1 MHDRK
6 VQAAREAINDLFS
19 DTSVPQETTRESL
32 ETLQAEIEELLET
45 LPEYLCP
52 PPARPDSPKWPT
64 VTRRSNPS
72 PGAIDVRPSA
82 PSPGWRRALHP
93 GDS

>member
-45 LPEYLCP
+45 LPE
-52 PPARPDSPKWPT
+52 
-64 VTRRSNPS
+64 
-72 PGAIDVRPSA
+72 
-82 PSPGWRRALHP
+82 
-93 GDS
+93 